1 MGCSRKRRT
10 KKIKDKT
17 RSGANALGLVS
28 YSKLST
34 TMSFNIT
41 DLISIA
47 ILLAMFVWGYY
58 RGAVSALIGLL
69 GIVVS
74 LVLVRFMAPI
84 LTNAI
89 FQIPMVEQ
97 FFTNK
102 IGLWVASQIA
112 ALESTLGSGYGVL
125 LPELTAK
132 TGIET
137 ALISQMT
144 AFAVAFV
151 KEVIEFCMFVLL
163 LIVCYL
169 LFQKLKSESKMLN
182 RVPVLGLV
190 NRITGAFMGVISG
203 CVILFVLT
211 RLVYYFAV
219 ITANAPLITWLD
231 SGMISHLML
240 TVI

>member
-1 MGCSRKRRT
+1 
-10 KKIKDKT
+10 
-17 RSGANALGLVS
+17 
-28 YSKLST
+28 
-34 TMSFNIT
+34 MSFNIT

-163 LIVCYL
+163 LIVSYL

-182 RVPVLGLV
+182 RVPVLGMV
-190 NRITGAFMGVISG
+190 NRITGAFMGVVSG

-211 RLVYYFAV
+211 RLVCYFAV

-231 SGMISHLML
+231 SGMFSHLML